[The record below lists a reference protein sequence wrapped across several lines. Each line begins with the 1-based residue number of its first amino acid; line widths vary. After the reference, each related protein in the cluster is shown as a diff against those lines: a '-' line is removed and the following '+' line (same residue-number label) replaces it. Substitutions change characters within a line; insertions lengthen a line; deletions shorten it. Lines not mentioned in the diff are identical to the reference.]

1 MAEQNGSV
9 NKNALSIP
17 EVIPILPLQ
26 NVLVFPK
33 TMIPLEVTG
42 SASVLVDEAMTKDRL
57 VGLIMAKKE
66 PETSQQFKKEE
77 LHAVGTCAMIMKM
90 AKTSE
95 HNTQLLLQGVSRFSI
110 EEMVEGKQYQQAR
123 INVIEEKESKD
134 IETEALVSNL
144 LSLFD
149 KILKL
154 SPFLPPEF
162 GPMAKSITDAG
173 ILADLIASIIN
184 APVEEKQ
191 KILDIAD
198 VKERLKEL
206 TRMVNHQMEVLELGN
221 KIQSKVKD
229 DIDKSQREYYLRQQ
243 LKAIRQELGEADEN
257 AVETDEYR
265 KKIEEKNLP
274 EEAKK
279 EALRELERL
288 SRMHPSSAEY
298 TVSSTYLDWV
308 TALPWQ
314 NSTEDNLDIALARR
328 ILDEDHYGLAKPK
341 KRIIEYLA
349 VRKLKPDSKGPIL
362 CFAGPPGT
370 GKTSLG
376 QSIAR
381 ALGRKFWR
389 IALGGVRDEA
399 EIRGHRRT
407 YIGALPGRI
416 IQGLR
421 RAESNNPVFMLDE
434 IDKLGND
441 FRGDPSSALL
451 EVLDPQQNYSFT
463 DHYLD
468 VPFDLSKVLF
478 IATANMLETI
488 PPALLDRLEV
498 IELSGYTQEEKMK
511 IAEKYLIPRQLKENG
526 LSGDQFK
533 LTQKALASIITG
545 YTREAGVR
553 NLEREIANACRGVA
567 AQIAEGSIKSKT
579 VTEKDI
585 HKYLGAPRVP
595 TDIDARITRPGIAI
609 GLAWTPVGGDV
620 LFIEAT
626 AMQGKKGLTLTG
638 QLGDVMKESAAAA
651 LSFIRAN
658 ARELGVNPDF
668 FDDRDIH
675 IHVPAGATPKDGPSA
690 GVTMLT
696 ALTSLLTGRKV
707 KKQLAMTG
715 EITLRGA
722 VLPVG
727 GIKEKVLAAYRA
739 GIKTVILPE
748 WNRKDLEDIPAD
760 VQKKIAFHFVGDMMD
775 VLLLALEP
783 AKEKAAAKKTVSSK
797 GVKSS
802 AKKTAKTANGKVAAQ
817 PVKGESRKG
826 QTAFTKKH

>member
-1 MAEQNGSV
+1 MTQQNGSE
-9 NKNALSIP
+9 NKNTFNIP
-17 EVIPILPLQ
+17 EVVPILPLQ

-57 VGLIMAKKE
+57 LGLIMSKKE
-66 PETSQQFKKEE
+66 PGTPNQYEKDD
-77 LHAVGTCAMIMKM
+77 LHEVGVCAVILKM
-90 AKTSE
+90 AKTTE
-95 HNTQLLLQGVSRFSI
+95 NRTQLLLQGLSRFSI
-110 EEMVEGKQYQQAR
+110 EELIEGKPYQQAR
-123 INVIEEKESKD
+123 IKLLEEKDVKD
-134 IETEALVSNL
+134 LETEALMSNL
-144 LSLFD
+144 LALFD
-149 KILKL
+149 RILKL

-162 GPMAKSITDAG
+162 GPMAKSITEAG
-173 ILADLIASIIN
+173 TLADLIASIIN

-191 KILDIAD
+191 KVLDIVD
-198 VKERLKEL
+198 IKQRLKEL

-221 KIQSKVKD
+221 KIQTKVKD

-243 LKAIRQELGEADEN
+243 LKAIKQELGETDEN
-257 AVETDEYR
+257 TVETDEYR
-265 KKIEEKNLP
+265 KKIEEKDLP

-279 EALRELERL
+279 EAMRELDRL

-308 TALPWQ
+308 TALPWHEF
-314 NSTEDNLDIALARR
+314 TTDNLDITLARK

-362 CFAGPPGT
+362 CLVGPPGT

-381 ALGRKFWR
+381 ALGRKFVR
-389 IALGGVRDEA
+389 ISLGGVRDEA

-416 IQGLR
+416 IQSLR

-434 IDKLGND
+434 IDKLGSD

-451 EVLDPQQNYSFT
+451 EVLDPQQNNTFT

-468 VPFDLSKVLF
+468 VPFDLSHVLF
-478 IATANMLETI
+478 IATANMLDTI

-498 IELSGYTQEEKMK
+498 IELTGYTQEEKVK
-511 IAEKYLIPRQLKENG
+511 IAEKYLLPRQLKENG
-526 LSGDQFK
+526 LTAAQFK
-533 LTQKALASIITG
+533 MSAKALLTVITG

-567 AQIAEGSIKSKT
+567 AQIAEGVTTSKT

-585 HKYLGAPRVP
+585 HKYLGAVRVP
-595 TDIDARITRPGIAI
+595 TDIDARITKPGIAI
-609 GLAWTPVGGDV
+609 GLAWTPVGGDM

-626 AMQGKKGLTLTG
+626 AMKGKKGLTLTG
-638 QLGDVMKESAAAA
+638 QLGDVMKESVSAA
-651 LSFIRAN
+651 LSFIRTN
-658 ARELGVNPDF
+658 ARELNVDPDF

-696 ALTSLLTGRKV
+696 ALTSLLTNRKV

-739 GIKTVILPE
+739 GIKTLILPA
-748 WNRKDLEDIPAD
+748 WNRKDIEDIPAN
-760 VQKKIAFHFVGDMMD
+760 VQKSISFHFVSDMLD
-775 VLLLALEP
+775 VLKLALEP
-783 AKEKAAAKKTVSSK
+783 EKETKPFRKTVK
-797 GVKSS
+797 NPKAL
-802 AKKTAKTANGKVAAQ
+802 AKAKRAKP
-817 PVKGESRKG
+817 PVKIKKKKSATLRK
-826 QTAFTKKH
+826 AVSKKK